1 MAKRGEL
8 LTLGRHVVDLAE
20 FLGVILAEYGS
31 PGAIV
36 CDRWREDLLRE
47 ALDKAKVPPCDLI
60 VRGQGFR
67 DGGEDL
73 EAFRRSCLSGK
84 VTPEVSLLLR
94 SAMREARSIADPAG
108 NEKLCKATEGGRRLR
123 ARDDAVAAA
132 ILAVAEGSRRGAMA
146 TSRAYLGIV
155 A

>member
-1 MAKRGEL
+1 MFQ
-8 LTLGRHVVDLAE
+8 LATW
-20 FLGVILAEYGS
+20 LSVG
-31 PGAIV
+31 
-36 CDRWREDLLRE
+36 
-47 ALDKAKVPPCDLI
+47 KVSS
-60 VRGQGFR
+60 
-67 DGGEDL
+67 DGGVDL

-123 ARDDAVAAA
+123 ARDDAAAAA
-132 ILAVAEGSRRGAMA
+132 ILAVAEGSRRGAMS